1 MRCGLA
7 QGVGW
12 SSNRP
17 MVVMVRT
24 SATSLPTLARQWVLV
39 ASKCTESPAPR
50 GTGAPRWCRRSARTG
65 RRRTRRLMGDQLRLV
80 AHRHVHLDRIDQVAG
95 EGAGQAFVGQRL
107 ALDGVAYPLA
117 SWESGWGCAGWSNRA
132 LSGIFSDLAML
143 AREEIDTPVRLRSAW
158 ERKLAVRPDS
168 LATWSGS
175 SWRRGDS
182 DAGVRRCGL
191 RSLGRLL
198 LKGAVYQ
205 RGRQ

>member
-1 MRCGLA
+1 MRYGLA

-50 GTGAPRWCRRSARTG
+50 GTGALDGVDDLPGQDVGELCA
-65 RRRTRRLMGDQLRLV
+65 LMGDQLRLV

-117 SWESGWGCAGWSNRA
+117 FVGVGLGLCRLVEQ
-132 LSGIFSDLAML
+132 GIERDIQRLGDVGQ
-143 AREEIDTPVRLRSAW
+143 EEIDTPVRLRSAW

-168 LATWSGS
+168 LATWCRVLAA
-175 SWRRGDS
+175 RR
-182 DAGVRRCGL
+182 
-191 RSLGRLL
+191 
-198 LKGAVYQ
+198 
-205 RGRQ
+205 